1 MLAAHALPPF
11 VRGFLLL
18 QASRS
23 VDLDREKV
31 KPAEA
36 PELRTEEL
44 DRVAR
49 RRDDRG
55 ILLSERPSQ
64 KTEPLSSRPGR
75 GRTLTV
81 DIDIGGTLT
90 DGLFSDGESFWAAK
104 VDTTPHDF
112 TLCFFECLGEG
123 ARRAGYDDL
132 TAFLEHVAVIRWS
145 ATIATN
151 VLAERK
157 GPRIGLL
164 VDPGQETALYGDNPS
179 PAVGHV
185 VDAGSVTAFPAGAGE
200 EELLAALRAL
210 LERGAR
216 RLCVSLGGSFADASR
231 ELEVKR
237 LVDEQFPDH
246 YLGSVPIVLGSEICR
261 HPDDQTRTHM
271 ALVNAYVH
279 TPLANSLFRAEDELL
294 SRHRYRRP
302 LYIGHVNGGVARVAK
317 TRGVDTIESG
327 PVFGLIGAA
336 HLARAYGL
344 ERVLAL
350 DIGGTTAK
358 IGVIVGGEPARS
370 SSTDFF
376 GIGAKIPWLLL
387 RSVALGGGSVARV
400 ADGRVTLGPDS
411 MGAFPGPA
419 CYDLG
424 GGNATLTDALL
435 VSGRLDPD
443 RFLGGRKALSMERA
457 RAALEEHVA
466 APLGVPVEEAAGRVT
481 DAAVEMVAGA
491 VERTLAEAEERPDGF
506 TLYAFGGNGAN
517 FAAAVAGRLGLAG
530 AYAFG
535 LGPVLSAFGSSV
547 SDICHVE
554 EQWPYLPVNTTAP
567 AVVGE
572 LVAEARSRVVAELAG
587 EGVAGDSITLEA
599 ELTLLGEDG
608 PTEWRGSPDPSTIGA
623 ALEAAHGR
631 TIQRV
636 AVRGSYAMPSPELR
650 REEIVAETRPEPVG
664 ERPASGGALAVFDWD
679 ELTPGAVLAGP
690 AVLESDTNTCT
701 VPAGWSLA
709 IDELGNARLEP
720 TDRRT

>member
-1 MLAAHALPPF
+1 MTT
-11 VRGFLLL
+11 
-18 QASRS
+18 S
-23 VDLDREKV
+23 ET
-31 KPAEA
+31 EA
-36 PELRTEEL
+36 P
-44 DRVAR
+44 APGPASSQSR
-49 RRDDRG
+49 R
-55 ILLSERPSQ
+55 
-64 KTEPLSSRPGR
+64 
-75 GRTLTV
+75 RTLTV

-90 DGLFSDGESFWAAK
+90 DGLVSDGERYWTAK

-112 TLCFFECLGEG
+112 TLCFFACLEEG
-123 ARRAGYDDL
+123 ARLGDYEDL
-132 TAFLEHVAVIRWS
+132 TDFLDHVAVIRWS

-164 VDPGQETALYGDNPS
+164 VDPGQEAALYGDGPS

-185 VDAGSVTAFPAGAGE
+185 VDAASISSYGRDASE
-200 EELLAALRAL
+200 EDLLAALRAL

-216 RLCVSLGGSFADASR
+216 RLCVSLGGAFEDGSR
-231 ELEVKR
+231 ELAVKG

-261 HPDDQTRTHM
+261 HPDDRTRTHI

-279 TPLANSLFRAEDELL
+279 TPLANALFRAEDELL
-294 SRHRYRRP
+294 TRHRYRRP

-344 ERVLAL
+344 DRVLAL

-358 IGVIVGGEPARS
+358 IGVVVDGEPARS
-370 SSTDFF
+370 ASTEFF
-376 GIGAKIPWLLL
+376 GIGARIPWLLL

-424 GGNATLTDALL
+424 GTNATLTDALL
-435 VSGRLDPD
+435 VAGRLDPE
-443 RFLGGRKALSMERA
+443 RFLGGRKALSVS
-457 RAALEEHVA
+457 RAAAALDEHVA
-466 APLGVPVEEAAGRVT
+466 GPLGVSAGEAAERVIA
-481 DAAVEMVAGA
+481 AAVDIVAAA
-491 VERTLAEAEERPDGF
+491 VERTLAEASVGKEGF
-506 TLYAFGGNGAN
+506 TLFSFGGNGAN
-517 FAAAVAGRLGLAG
+517 FAAAVAGKLGFAR
-530 AYAFG
+530 AYAFR

-547 SDICHVE
+547 SDLCHVE
-554 EQWPYLPVNTTAP
+554 EQWPYLPADANAP
-567 AVVGE
+567 A
-572 LVAEARSRVVAELAG
+572 LVNRMIEETKARVVAELEG
-587 EGVAGDSITLEA
+587 EGFASDSITLEA
-599 ELTLLGEDG
+599 ELTLLDG
-608 PTEWRGSPDPSTIGA
+608 DTSTEWRGSPEPAEIASALGA
-623 ALEAAHGR
+623 ATGR

-636 AVRGSYAMPSPELR
+636 AVRGSYPMPSPELR
-650 REEIVAETRPEPVG
+650 REPIEAESHPQPVAER
-664 ERPASGGALAVFDWD
+664 AAGAGTLAVFDWD
-679 ELTPGAVLAGP
+679 ALVPGSVLSGP
-690 AVLESDTNTCT
+690 SILESDTNTCT

-720 TDRRT
+720 TEGRT